1 MTRTTS
7 CRIMMIALAGAAVV
21 LLAAEHAEGFVV
33 VPQKQMPSSS
43 TTRCMALPTPEE
55 SAQALS
61 NYMAKSHEEKLR
73 AVKEV
78 EDKKAAEIKALKE
91 EMEELKQKA
100 TSTSEM
106 VVSGATAPALGSAEE
121 MAAKLAAY
129 QKFMAEYVVKAQE
142 SKVIA
147 VQEAEKNAELKF
159 MEKYQLMLGPAS
171 TSTSTPIASA
181 PVGSTVYQVR
191 NAHVQKAAAAG
202 KSRWGDLENQK
213 AAGQVPSRPHV
224 DGVAGPAV
232 PAYSKSPSQ
241 TVPPQVQEADHGLRA
256 DGGVGGLTLAE
267 RVTQGA
273 SASASTAA
281 PVVVLNVPNMA
292 YYAKRTASVAAAGM
306 AGKSRWG
313 GMETAKASSWEAP
326 AMSAATSTSVEVE
339 AADHGLR
346 ADGGVGGPSLSERVN
361 LGAQILQSA

>member
-1 MTRTTS
+1 MTR
-7 CRIMMIALAGAAVV
+7 MMIALAGAAVV
-21 LLAAEHAEGFVV
+21 LLVAEHAEGFVV
-33 VPQKQMPSSS
+33 PQNQKMPFST

-78 EDKKAAEIKALKE
+78 EAKTGAEIKALKE
-91 EMEELKQKA
+91 EMEVLKAA
-100 TSTSEM
+100 TTSEM

-171 TSTSTPIASA
+171 TPASTTATPVVI
-181 PVGSTVYQVR
+181 GSTVYQVR
-191 NAHVQKAAAAG
+191 NAHIQKAAAAG

-232 PAYSKSPSQ
+232 PALAKSPSQ
-241 TVPPQVQEADHGLRA
+241 TIPPQVQEADHGLRA

-273 SASASTAA
+273 SSASAAA
-281 PVVVLNVPNMA
+281 PVVVLNMASPNVA

-313 GMETAKASSWEAP
+313 GMEIAKASSWEAP
-326 AMSAATSTSVEVE
+326 AMSAASVSVDVE
-339 AADHGLR
+339 EADHGLR

-361 LGAQILQSA
+361 LGAQLLQSA

>member
-1 MTRTTS
+1 
-7 CRIMMIALAGAAVV
+7 
-21 LLAAEHAEGFVV
+21 
-33 VPQKQMPSSS
+33 
-43 TTRCMALPTPEE
+43 
-55 SAQALS
+55 
-61 NYMAKSHEEKLR
+61 
-73 AVKEV
+73 
-78 EDKKAAEIKALKE
+78 
-91 EMEELKQKA
+91 MEELKQKA
-100 TSTSEM
+100 SSSTSEI
-106 VVSGATAPALGSAEE
+106 VLSAATAPALGSSEE

-171 TSTSTPIASA
+171 AAA
-181 PVGSTVYQVR
+181 PVAVVIGSNEYQVR
-191 NAHVQKAAAAG
+191 NAHIQKAAAAG

-232 PAYSKSPSQ
+232 PALAKSPSQ

-273 SASASTAA
+273 SAAAAA
-281 PVVVLNVPNMA
+281 PVLASPTMA

-313 GMETAKASSWEAP
+313 GMEISRASSWKAP
-326 AMSAATSTSVEVE
+326 SISAAAAAPVSVEE
-339 AADHGLR
+339 ANHGLR
-346 ADGGVGGPSLSERVN
+346 ADGGVGGPSLSEQVN
-361 LGAQILQSA
+361 LGDKTFQSA